1 MCDQPHSSD
10 GGRGRSKVSS
20 GESGEDGKRARDSV
34 SRFNDIIIEI
44 FYRLIGNL
52 LHSPGF
58 GALFPFRLICF
69 GSQRPDPAA
78 TPFSHSMFFSTDV
91 GLDLVKSKIKSLTK
105 FLDVYLKIANVHTV
119 DFYTKDV
126 WNEFVAL
133 PPEAVISHLLCQ
145 QEGSTGPER
154 MGASVWDQTQKL
166 RDVAAYK
173 RVTQDHSLP
182 NLGVCTPLDDLL
194 QEIWRENKKDM
205 FLKTST
211 FMSSKKSHEVEVM
224 SGVIACFAKCC
235 NIQQVIDI
243 GSGKGY
249 LSSYLSMQYG
259 LSVYGIDSSSTNTSG
274 ANERN
279 RKLKRYWKVYQRQ
292 TKHLN
297 QDSVPE
303 HLDEKPMNNVESF
316 KEIKEQIGHGG
327 EQESGLLN
335 QTGRVQPPVQTPI
348 SAISLESETNEEKSR
363 DVSAQIVGSIEDQ
376 FNGAENL
383 FLELLS
389 TDAVEMSSLLRKK
402 KDLDEKEKERRKT
415 ASLEAKAKRIKEA
428 NLYSPLTLH
437 VTSTTELQDIIS
449 DIKDSMMVG
458 LHTCGDL
465 ASDTLRIFMTKPE
478 LKAVCSVG
486 CCYHLL
492 SEEFEL
498 SGDSK
503 ECCQGPWGFPM
514 SQYLRGNVWRCGRN
528 ARMSACLPLER
539 VTVGHGL
546 PSESLF
552 YRAVLQV
559 IIKEHFENGKAY
571 TTLQRTNSKH
581 VGKIYSKSSSFV
593 DYTRKSVEKLGMDG
607 SKISSICSIL
617 LMQTCAEFMRENKS
631 PFRLL
636 SRTSESP
643 V

>member
-1 MCDQPHSSD
+1 M
-10 GGRGRSKVSS
+10 
-20 GESGEDGKRARDSV
+20 
-34 SRFNDIIIEI
+34 
-44 FYRLIGNL
+44 
-52 LHSPGF
+52 
-58 GALFPFRLICF
+58 
-69 GSQRPDPAA
+69 
-78 TPFSHSMFFSTDV
+78 FSATDV
-91 GLDLVKSKIKSLTK
+91 GLELVKSKIKTLTE

-119 DFYTKDV
+119 DFYTEDV

-133 PPEAVISHLLCQ
+133 PPEAVTSHLLHQ
-145 QEGSTGPER
+145 QEGSPGADRT
-154 MGASVWDQTQKL
+154 GASVWDQTQKL
-166 RDVAAYK
+166 SDVAAYR
-173 RVTQDHSLP
+173 RVTQDHALP
-182 NLGVCTPLDDLL
+182 NLGVCTPLDDLR
-194 QEIWRENKKDM
+194 QEMWGDKQKDM

-224 SGVIACFAKCC
+224 SEVIACIAKYC

-259 LSVYGIDSSSTNTSG
+259 LTVYGVDSSSTNTSG

-292 TKHLN
+292 RKHLN
-297 QDSVPE
+297 QDPASE
-303 HLDEKPMNNVESF
+303 HLEEKPMDDVASF
-316 KEIKEQIGHGG
+316 MEIKELIGHGR
-327 EQESGLLN
+327 EQESRPEN
-335 QTGRVQPPVQTPI
+335 QSGRVQPPAQTPN
-348 SAISLESETNEEKSR
+348 SVTFLQSETNEEINR
-363 DVSAQIVGSIEDQ
+363 DVTAQILGSIEDG
-376 FNGAENL
+376 FSDTENL
-383 FLELLS
+383 FLEFLS
-389 TDAVEMSSLLRKK
+389 TDAVDMGSLLRKK

-449 DIKDSMMVG
+449 DVKDSMMVG

-465 ASDTLRIFMTKPE
+465 ASDTLRIFMAKPE

-498 SGDSK
+498 SDDSK
-503 ECCQGPWGFPM
+503 DCCHGPWGFPM
-514 SQYLRGNVWRCGRN
+514 SQYLRSSVWHCGRN

-539 VTVGHGL
+539 VTVGNGL

-559 IIKEHFENGKAY
+559 IIKEHYGNGKTY

-607 SKISSICSIL
+607 SKMSDSLIQGYYDRYMPRMKELEAFNLLKVALAPCIEGLIL
-617 LMQTCAEFMRENKS
+617 LDRLCYLKEQENVAWSALVQLFDPLKS
-631 PFRLL
+631 PRCYA
-636 SRTSESP
+636 
-643 V
+643 VIGVKK

>member
-1 MCDQPHSSD
+1 
-10 GGRGRSKVSS
+10 
-20 GESGEDGKRARDSV
+20 
-34 SRFNDIIIEI
+34 
-44 FYRLIGNL
+44 
-52 LHSPGF
+52 
-58 GALFPFRLICF
+58 
-69 GSQRPDPAA
+69 
-78 TPFSHSMFFSTDV
+78 MFASADV
-91 GLDLVKSKIKSLTK
+91 AVELVKSKIKSLTE
-105 FLDVYLKIANVHTV
+105 FLDVYLRIANVHTV
-119 DFYTKDV
+119 DFYTQDV
-126 WNEFVAL
+126 WNQFVAL
-133 PPEAVISHLLCQ
+133 PPEAVTSHLLYQ
-145 QEGSTGPER
+145 QQGSTEPER
-154 MGASVWDQTQKL
+154 PGASVWDESQRL
-166 RDVAAYK
+166 SDVAAYK

-194 QEIWRENKKDM
+194 QEMWGDKQKDM

-224 SGVIACFAKCC
+224 SKVVASFAKYC

-259 LSVYGIDSSSTNTSG
+259 LTVYGIDSSSTNTSG

-292 TKHLN
+292 IKHLN
-297 QDSVPE
+297 QDSASE
-303 HLDEKPMNNVESF
+303 HLEEEPVNKVESF
-316 KEIKEQIGHGG
+316 KEIKEQIGHGS
-327 EQESGLLN
+327 EQESSPQN
-335 QTGRVQPPVQTPI
+335 QSGHIQPPVQTPI
-348 SAISLESETNEEKSR
+348 SATFLEAETNEEKNR
-363 DVSAQIVGSIEDQ
+363 DVSAQIVGSIEDE
-376 FNGAENL
+376 FNDSEFNENL
-383 FLELLS
+383 FLEFLS
-389 TDAVEMSSLLRKK
+389 TDAVEMSSLLWKK
-402 KDLDEKEKERRKT
+402 KDLDEEEKERRKT

-437 VTSTTELQDIIS
+437 VTSQTELQDIIS
-449 DIKDSMMVG
+449 EVKDSMMVG

-503 ECCQGPWGFPM
+503 DCCLGPWGFPM
-514 SQYLRGNVWRCGRN
+514 SQYLRNSVWHCGRN
-528 ARMSACLPLER
+528 ARMSACL
-539 VTVGHGL
+539 L

-559 IIKEHFENGKAY
+559 IIKEHFGNGKTCA
-571 TTLQRTNSKH
+571 TLQRTNSKH

-593 DYTRKSVEKLGMDG
+593 DYTRKSVEKLGMDS
-607 SKISSICSIL
+607 SKMSDSLIQGYYDRYMPRMKELEAFNLLKVALAPCIEGLIL
-617 LMQTCAEFMRENKS
+617 LDRLCYLKEQDNIAWSALVQLFDPLKS
-631 PFRLL
+631 PRCYA
-636 SRTSESP
+636 
-643 V
+643 VIGVKK

>member
-1 MCDQPHSSD
+1 MLFSD
-10 GGRGRSKVSS
+10 
-20 GESGEDGKRARDSV
+20 E
-34 SRFNDIIIEI
+34 
-44 FYRLIGNL
+44 
-52 LHSPGF
+52 
-58 GALFPFRLICF
+58 
-69 GSQRPDPAA
+69 
-78 TPFSHSMFFSTDV
+78 V
-91 GLDLVKSKIKSLTK
+91 GLDVVKSKIGCLTE
-105 FLDVYLKIANVHTV
+105 FLDIYLRIANVHTV

-126 WNEFVAL
+126 WNEFVAVS
-133 PPEAVISHLLCQ
+133 PETVISHLLSQ
-145 QEGSTGPER
+145 QGGGSP
-154 MGASVWDQTQKL
+154 
-166 RDVAAYK
+166 
-173 RVTQDHSLP
+173 
-182 NLGVCTPLDDLL
+182 
-194 QEIWRENKKDM
+194 DM

-211 FMSSKKSHEVEVM
+211 FMNTKKSHEVEVM
-224 SGVIACFAKCC
+224 SEVIACVAKYC

-259 LSVYGIDSSSTNTSG
+259 LNVYGIDSSSTNTNG

-292 TKHLN
+292 KKPLN
-297 QDSVPE
+297 QDSAPE
-303 HLDEKPMNNVESF
+303 HLEEKQMHSVESF
-316 KEIKEQIGHGG
+316 TYIREQIGFGR
-327 EQESGLLN
+327 EQESSP
-335 QTGRVQPPVQTPI
+335 QTQSSHVQSPVQTPI
-348 SAISLESETNEEKSR
+348 SAAFIESETNKTKEI
-363 DVSAQIVGSIEDQ
+363 DASAQIVGPLENEC
-376 FNGAENL
+376 NGAENL

-389 TDAVEMSSLLRKK
+389 TDAVEMSSLSRQKK
-402 KDLDEKEKERRKT
+402 NLDEKEKERRKT

-437 VTSTTELQDIIS
+437 VTSTTELRDIIS

-465 ASDTLRIFMTKPE
+465 ASNTLRIFMTKPE

-498 SGDSK
+498 LDDSE
-503 ECCQGPWGFPM
+503 ECCPGPWGFPM
-514 SQYLRGNVWRCGRN
+514 SRYLRGSVWRCGRN

-559 IIKEHFENGKAY
+559 IIKEHFGNGKTY
-571 TTLQRTNSKH
+571 TTLQRTNNH

-593 DYTRKSVEKLGMDG
+593 DYTRKSIEKLGMDS
-607 SKISSICSIL
+607 SKMSDSLIQGYYDRYMPRMKELEAFNLLKVALAPCIEGLIL
-617 LMQTCAEFMRENKS
+617 LDRLCYLKEQENIAWSALVQLFDPLKS
-631 PFRLL
+631 PRCYAIIGMKK
-636 SRTSESP
+636 
-643 V
+643 